1 MDMKLQLQ
9 RQRQDHEI
17 HLSRILSEAQLYKAR
32 VLELERELS
41 NVKPKLEATEQDRQR
56 LRGRLLT
63 TASQLESAVEE
74 ARGKDKE
81 RRNVI
86 KAYKQKLQK
95 QEEVIVFLYAQT
107 KSLILQCFCAV
118 FGHSKRSL

>member
-1 MDMKLQLQ
+1 MKIQMQ
-9 RQRQDHEI
+9 RQSQDHDF
-17 HLSRILSEAQLYKAR
+17 HLSRIVSESQVYKAR
-32 VLELERELS
+32 ILELERELS
-41 NVKPKLEATEQDRQR
+41 NLKPKLEATEQDRQR

-81 RRNVI
+81 RRNII

-95 QEEVIVFLYAQT
+95 LEEVSCKHVKMLLLQDLSIRCTQAMTVF
-107 KSLILQCFCAV
+107 
-118 FGHSKRSL
+118 